1 MRTHARPNHTGD
13 LDSKQTWLITGAGRG
28 LGRAIALA
36 ALEAGHTVA
45 ATVRSEHSLPEHPRL
60 SIHRIEGHGGVRM
73 TEELELAYD
82 RMPMGSETRKPQ

>member
-1 MRTHARPNHTGD
+1 
-13 LDSKQTWLITGAGRG
+13 
-28 LGRAIALA
+28 
-36 ALEAGHTVA
+36 
-45 ATVRSEHSLPEHPRL
+45 VRSEHSLPEYPRL